1 MSRSSY
7 FSTNRLISL
16 FGSGLLARLS
26 SLDVTPLCEGFLE
39 IPAAD
44 LVDILVG
51 VLLGVIALFSSEV
64 LDDSEELGVI
74 VLISSE
80 ELDER
85 ITIST
90 SAIVRGTGESC

>member
-1 MSRSSY
+1 M
-7 FSTNRLISL
+7 

-64 LDDSEELGVI
+64 LDDSEEL
-74 VLISSE
+74 
-80 ELDER
+80 DER
-85 ITIST
+85 VTIST